1 MFERVVFS
9 RTPAGEA
16 ALARHDH
23 GLPMAL
29 RRVLILVDGH
39 SDGTALR
46 AKAPYPDLETALE
59 ALLAQGLVG
68 APGQAAAAPRAP
80 ANDGTAGS
88 SAAIRQALF
97 ELCREVLGD
106 AKAEAV
112 ASRVLT
118 AGDEPGA
125 VAAAFAKTVS
135 VVRLTV
141 DEGKA
146 NEIKRRGE
154 PLL

>member
-1 MFERVVFS
+1 
-9 RTPAGEA
+9 
-16 ALARHDH
+16 
-23 GLPMAL
+23 
-29 RRVLILVDGH
+29 
-39 SDGTALR
+39 
-46 AKAPYPDLETALE
+46 
-59 ALLAQGLVG
+59 
-68 APGQAAAAPRAP
+68 
-80 ANDGTAGS
+80 
-88 SAAIRQALF
+88 
-97 ELCREVLGD
+97 
-106 AKAEAV
+106 V